1 MNANVPEW
9 AFAGAL
15 ASLPLQ
21 TPTRLRRLLSTGAPS
36 QVWSAIT
43 DGAHPI
49 PGIDDA
55 LWRTW
60 ASMDSLFVEQVAE
73 QCVSLGVHVVWRDRD
88 DYPTALLADPYAPA
102 VLFARGNL
110 SAFRLRRVGIVGT
123 RTATQRGRFI
133 ARQLGHDLAHAGV
146 SVVSGLARGI
156 DVQSH
161 IGVFS
166 ATPYVPPIAVVASGV
181 HHVYPPEH
189 AEMWEQISVD
199 GLLVSEVPPT
209 TAPETHRFP
218 LRNRILAALSE
229 VLIVV
234 ESHARGGSMSTVR
247 EAMKRDITVMA
258 VPGAPGVASCEGTNN
273 LLRDGCAP
281 VIDADDVLVAL
292 GLDTRRNGQPC
303 DVRRTPVGEER
314 RLLEIIG
321 RTPRTLD
328 EIALLAG
335 CSVIDAAIVL
345 GRLEA
350 TGWVDFR
357 DGWWDALML

>member
-1 MNANVPEW
+1 MNRNLPEW

-21 TPTRLRRLLSTGAPS
+21 TPTRLRRLLLTDTPS
-36 QVWSAIT
+36 SVWSAIAN
-43 DGAHPI
+43 GARLI
-49 PGIDDA
+49 PGIDDE
-55 LWRTW
+55 LWISW
-60 ASMDSLFVEQVAE
+60 ASMDANFVEQVAE
-73 QCVSLGVHVVWRDRD
+73 QCLSLGVHVVWRGDVQ
-88 DYPTALLADPYAPA
+88 YPVALLADPHAPA

-110 SAFRLRRVGIVGT
+110 DAFRARRVGIIGT

-133 ARQLGHDLAHAGV
+133 ARELGRDLACSGV

-156 DVQSH
+156 DVESH
-161 IGVFS
+161 IGVFMTS
-166 ATPYVPPIAVVASGV
+166 PYVPPIAVVASGV

-189 AEMWEQISVD
+189 SEIWERISID

-229 VLIVV
+229 VLVVV

-258 VPGAPGVASCEGTNN
+258 VPGSPGVASCEGTNN
-273 LLRDGCAP
+273 LLRDGCGP
-281 VIDADDVLVAL
+281 VVDVKDVLLAL
-292 GLDTRRNGQPC
+292 GLDTRRNGQSF
-303 DVRRTPVGEER
+303 DVRRAPVGDER
-314 RLLEIIG
+314 RFLEIIG
-321 RTPRTLD
+321 RTPRPLD

-335 CSVIDAAIVL
+335 CSVVDAAIVL
-345 GRLEA
+345 GRLEES
-350 TGWVDFR
+350 GWVDFR
-357 DGWWDALML
+357 DGWWDALVV